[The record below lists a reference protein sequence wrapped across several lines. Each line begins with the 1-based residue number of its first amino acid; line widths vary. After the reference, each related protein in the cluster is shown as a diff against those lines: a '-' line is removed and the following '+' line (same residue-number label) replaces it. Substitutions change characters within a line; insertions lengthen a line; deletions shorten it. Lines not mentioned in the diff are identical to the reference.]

1 MKSKSSQNE
10 FTFDTKLTLEQRPD
24 KENIVMVTKEKFY
37 VQNLLFSNLTL
48 LLDLHEFNMGKTI
61 RKASEETIQGQ

>member
-1 MKSKSSQNE
+1 MFKIYLNVS
-10 FTFDTKLTLEQRPD
+10 
-24 KENIVMVTKEKFY
+24 V
-37 VQNLLFSNLTL
+37 SNLTL

>member
-1 MKSKSSQNE
+1 MFKIY
-10 FTFDTKLTLEQRPD
+10 L
-24 KENIVMVTKEKFY
+24 IVSV
-37 VQNLLFSNLTL
+37 SNLTL

>member
-37 VQNLLFSNLTL
+37 VQNLLECFC
-48 LLDLHEFNMGKTI
+48 F
-61 RKASEETIQGQ
+61 